1 MTIEIDIDKYLT
13 ESDKARIAEEMYREA
28 LAAKIRDDKER
39 IISNVAYQ
47 TVSKMCEDIIP
58 DFHELIVEKVK
69 GVVTELSASTVF
81 DKPNGWGGK
90 GNRAWHMLDEIATS
104 KRERIENKVNKI
116 IDEMSVQDCSID
128 IEWEVR
134 QLLLKRLGWKME
146 DGE

>member
-13 ESDKARIAEEMYREA
+13 ESDKAHIAEEMYREA

-39 IISNVAYQ
+39 IISNAAYQ
-47 TVSKMCEDIIP
+47 TVSKMCDELIP
-58 DFHELIVEKVK
+58 DFKELLVQNVKKVI
-69 GVVTELSASTVF
+69 TQLSDRTVF
-81 DKPNGWGGK
+81 EKPDCWGSK
-90 GNRAWHMLDEIATS
+90 GNRAWHMLDEITTS

-146 DGE
+146 DEV

>member
-39 IISNVAYQ
+39 IISNAAYQ
-47 TVSKMCEDIIP
+47 AVSKMCDELIP
-58 DFHELIVEKVK
+58 DFKELLVQNIKKVITQLSARTVFEAPDHWGSKGNLAWRMLSELIV
-69 GVVTELSASTVF
+69 
-81 DKPNGWGGK
+81 D
-90 GNRAWHMLDEIATS
+90 

-116 IDEMSVQDCSID
+116 IDEMSVQDCSIN

-146 DGE
+146 DEV